1 MIQSQLRRRELTS
14 SNSHQHRG
22 IEGPCVGSD
31 PSTQPIRGPCVGSD
45 PSTQPIRGPCV
56 GSDPSTQPTR
66 GPCVGSDPSTQPI
79 RGQCEVQILPEPP
92 DLKDLSSLTVNTE
105 TPASIAN
112 QAVSGLKHLIEDICK
127 EELVNITRTA
137 TRLSSLKQQREETPQ
152 LAGAPD
158 PQKGCRK
165 VLALCDN
172 DAANDDELSFKEG
185 DILIVHQDF
194 DGGWLYGENHRGAG
208 KIPSNYVTNINT
220 DSFKVRAIWDFNAGD
235 EDDLTFEEGEII
247 TVHDDSDPDWWLG
260 QTRRGVGTIPANFV
274 TTDLNPGTQ
283 PAIQQECQQ
292 QSETQPRFTSPP
304 PPPSPP
310 SICLPHLLPPPAP
323 LHRGKTSFKV
333 RALYDYDAEDE
344 YELTIKEG
352 EIITVHDD
360 SDLGWWSVETHRG
373 VGLIPANY
381 VTTNL
386 NPHTQPGSKAAGKDK
401 KHEETPS
408 ADSQALSNSE
418 WRIVLLG
425 KPEAGKSASG
435 NTILGRE
442 EFECRTA
449 STNKECVKREAV
461 IDGRWV
467 SVIDTSGMLDRT
479 RSDDEILSEM
489 MKFIRLSSPGPHA
502 FLLVLHPGGVT
513 EEDREAVEMILE
525 AFGDEFASN
534 TIILFTL
541 GDHLKDKKIEEIL
554 KCDQELQQLVQKCGN
569 RCHVFDNK
577 NIQDRTQVRQLFKKI
592 ETMVEANGGSYY
604 TNVIY
609 QGAGEELGL
618 TEKKIL
624 VNYTME
630 LSKKEK
636 ELKVKYLKESKKLK
650 SLEMRRSL
658 EEKYKI
664 DLALLRSTY
673 QGKSDRVKEEPYY
686 AALSDFKPKQKCVR
700 CLGLPRLIPVPLI
713 NWMFPVTQRSEQ
725 RDMEVNQKLRAELI
739 QFIETF
745 WAEVTKEIDTKSR
758 AAMKQA
764 GGLVKK
770 LEQEI
775 AELIWRNAELK
786 QLLETEDHIQF
797 LQEVQI
803 LPEPPDLKDL
813 SSLTVNTETPASI
826 ANQAV
831 SELKHLIEDI
841 CKEELVNITRT
852 VSEAEVFT
860 LVPGKS
866 GGRLEAIQQEC
877 QQQSETQPRFTPPLP
892 PPAPLHRGKTS
903 FKVRALYDYDAE
915 DEDEL
920 TIKEGEIITVHD
932 DSDLGWWS
940 VETRRGVGLIP
951 ANYVTTNL
959 NPQTQPVFG
968 AAGKDKKCEETPSAD
983 SQALRSDSEW
993 RIVLLGKTGAGK
1005 SASGNTILGREEFE
1019 CRPSSTN
1026 KECLKREAV
1035 IDGRWVSV
1043 IDTSGMLDR
1052 TRSDDEILR
1061 EMVKFICLSSP
1072 GPHAFL
1078 LVLHPGGVTEEDRVT
1093 VEVIQEV
1100 FGDKFVSNMII
1111 LFTLGDHLKD
1121 KKIEEIL
1128 KGDQELQ
1135 QLVQKCG
1142 NRCHVFDNKNIQD
1155 RTQVR
1160 QLFKK
1165 IETMVEAN
1173 GGSYY
1178 TNVIYQGAGEELGLT
1193 EKKILVNYT
1202 MELSKKEKELKVKY
1216 LKESK
1221 KLKSLEMRRS
1231 LEEKY
1236 KIDLEHLRS
1245 TYQGK
1250 SDWVKEEPYYAAL
1263 SDFKPKQ
1270 KCVVQ

>member
-1 MIQSQLRRRELTS
+1 MAAAASPGQLSE
-14 SNSHQHRG
+14 
-22 IEGPCVGSD
+22 E
-31 PSTQPIRGPCVGSD
+31 
-45 PSTQPIRGPCV
+45 
-56 GSDPSTQPTR
+56 
-66 GPCVGSDPSTQPI
+66 
-79 RGQCEVQILPEPP
+79 QI
-92 DLKDLSSLTVNTE
+92 
-105 TPASIAN
+105 
-112 QAVSGLKHLIEDICK
+112 IC
-127 EELVNITRTA
+127 
-137 TRLSSLKQQREETPQ
+137 
-152 LAGAPD
+152 
-158 PQKGCRK
+158 
-165 VLALCDN
+165 
-172 DAANDDELSFKEG
+172 
-185 DILIVHQDF
+185 
-194 DGGWLYGENHRGAG
+194 
-208 KIPSNYVTNINT
+208 
-220 DSFKVRAIWDFNAGD
+220 
-235 EDDLTFEEGEII
+235 
-247 TVHDDSDPDWWLG
+247 
-260 QTRRGVGTIPANFV
+260 
-274 TTDLNPGTQ
+274 
-283 PAIQQECQQ
+283 
-292 QSETQPRFTSPP
+292 
-304 PPPSPP
+304 
-310 SICLPHLLPPPAP
+310 SICLDIFTNPVSTPCGHNFCTECIGHCWDQSDSIQCPLCKRKYYRRPDLSINRVLAEISENFRQAKGSSSGESYAGPGDVPCDFCTGRKFKAVKSCLTCLVSYCETHVKPHYEVVTLKRHRLVSATGNLEQKLCKEHQRP
-323 LHRGKTSFKV
+323 LEVYCQTDGTSICWLCTEEKHRGHDTVSAEKK
-333 RALYDYDAEDE
+333 RADKQKQL
-344 YELTIKEG
+344 G
-352 EIITVHDD
+352 E
-360 SDLGWWSVETHRG
+360 
-373 VGLIPANY
+373 
-381 VTTNL
+381 
-386 NPHTQPGSKAAGKDK
+386 TQ
-401 KHEETPS
+401 T
-408 ADSQALSNSE
+408 
-418 WRIVLLG
+418 
-425 KPEAGKSASG
+425 
-435 NTILGRE
+435 
-442 EFECRTA
+442 
-449 STNKECVKREAV
+449 
-461 IDGRWV
+461 
-467 SVIDTSGMLDRT
+467 
-479 RSDDEILSEM
+479 
-489 MKFIRLSSPGPHA
+489 
-502 FLLVLHPGGVT
+502 
-513 EEDREAVEMILE
+513 
-525 AFGDEFASN
+525 
-534 TIILFTL
+534 
-541 GDHLKDKKIEEIL
+541 
-554 KCDQELQQLVQKCGN
+554 ELQQ
-569 RCHVFDNK
+569 R
-577 NIQDRTQVRQLFKKI
+577 IQERLKEV
-592 ETMVEANGGSYY
+592 
-604 TNVIY
+604 
-609 QGAGEELGL
+609 EEL
-618 TEKKIL
+618 KQA
-624 VNYTME
+624 V
-630 LSKKEK
+630 
-636 ELKVKYLKESKKLK
+636 ES
-650 SLEMRRSL
+650 
-658 EEKYKI
+658 
-664 DLALLRSTY
+664 
-673 QGKSDRVKEEPYY
+673 
-686 AALSDFKPKQKCVR
+686 
-700 CLGLPRLIPVPLI
+700 I
-713 NWMFPVTQRSEQ
+713 N

-739 QFIETF
+739 LFIETF
-745 WAEVTKEIDTKSR
+745 WTEVTKEIATKSR

-775 AELIWRNAELK
+775 AELIRRNTELK

-860 LVPGKS
+860 LVPGKRR
-866 GGRLEAIQQEC
+866 GLLKAIQQEC
-877 QQQSETQPRFTPPLP
+877 QQQSETQPCFSPPLP
-892 PPAPLHRGKTS
+892 PPAPLHWGKTS
-903 FKVRALYDYDAE
+903 FKVCALYDYDAE

-920 TIKEGEIITVHD
+920 TIKEGEMITVHD

-940 VETRRGVGLIP
+940 VETHRGVGLIP

-993 RIVLLGKTGAGK
+993 RIVLLGETGAGK

-1026 KECLKREAV
+1026 KECMKREAV

-1052 TRSDDEILR
+1052 TRSDDEILQ
-1061 EMVKFICLSSP
+1061 EMVKFIRLSSP

-1100 FGDKFVSNMII
+1100 FGDKFASNTIV

-1128 KGDQELQ
+1128 KCDQELQ

-1165 IETMVEAN
+1165 IETMVNAN
-1173 GGSYY
+1173 GRSYY
-1178 TNVIYQGAGEELGLT
+1178 TNEIYQGTGEELGLT

-1221 KLKSLEMRRS
+1221 KLKLLEMRRS

-1250 SDWVKEEPYYAAL
+1250 SDRVKEEPYYAAL